1 MKYSKKYLKKVAQWY
16 KADSNE
22 KYLARHTELESFD
35 FPEHFYFRYLPE
47 RQETHWAIIKPF
59 EDKVKIYFIN
69 NWGRV
74 FDELEFKKKKIA
86 QRQLRKNGFD
96 FSTNVYCPFTPPEPI
111 YIKLSHG
118 KKTAPYS
125 KGNLWQSVKRDSNK
139 KKKAQKIIFKQ
150 KTRHFERIT
159 NWVSSYTSYKY
170 SFKEKTFKERLLE
183 LIKDLT
189 KIFIFCYIVVA
200 ILVYFAG

>member
-22 KYLARHTELESFD
+22 KYLARHTELEGFD

-47 RQETHWAIIKPF
+47 RQELHWAIIKPLG
-59 EDKVKIYFIN
+59 DKVKIYFIN

-111 YIKLSHG
+111 YIKLSYG

-139 KKKAQKIIFKQ
+139 KKKAQKMIFKQ
-150 KTRHFERIT
+150 QVNHFENFMKRL
-159 NWVSSYTSYKY
+159 S
-170 SFKEKTFKERLLE
+170 TFKPPKLDVKNTKKIDLFNIFLE
-183 LIKDLT
+183 IIRWAGIILLIKAFT
-189 KIFIFCYIVVA
+189 S
-200 ILVYFAG
+200 